1 MVYTEGV
8 GQRPTWHCQKPWCF
22 CPQKLEKAVTMK
34 ILFLSLPVEGSLAKS
49 LVAPGGGHT
58 TKGVDKGGGGVLPVR
73 PTSLLDFFFPLSGFG
88 AMQQCPRSLLNQR
101 CLQLG
106 PILALPRGR
115 PVSLKGRCFNVPL
128 GTREGDT
135 CVSSQPLKQVG
146 VGCWHGTCLSSAPP
160 LPDQRCPALH
170 SVA

>member
-1 MVYTEGV
+1 MVYTEEV

-73 PTSLLDFFFPLSGFG
+73 PTSLLDFFFFFFWIWCYATMPKIPSKPEMPSAWSNTGSPPRQACLS
-88 AMQQCPRSLLNQR
+88 QR
-101 CLQLG
+101 QVLQL
-106 PILALPRGR
+106 PFR
-115 PVSLKGRCFNVPL
+115 N
-128 GTREGDT
+128 
-135 CVSSQPLKQVG
+135 
-146 VGCWHGTCLSSAPP
+146 
-160 LPDQRCPALH
+160 
-170 SVA
+170 